1 MSEEKKPRT
10 DPPRKTQTPRRRQA
24 SGYGDAGASLARRA
38 LQGFIAKSG
47 APSEDIDFHNYT
59 LRQRGRMLY
68 MSSPV
73 AAAAINT
80 NRTKVV
86 GTGLYMKCAIDRETL
101 GLSEEAA
108 KEWQRKTEKEF
119 RMWASDKR
127 KCDALGLNNF
137 WGLQQLVIKSW
148 LMSGDVF
155 SLHKRYKTTPM
166 NPYSLRLHIIEADRI
181 STPIDM
187 VKTVNPTNTQGVN
200 SATGNKICDGV
211 EVDGNGCVVAYY
223 IRNTYPYQVTAEKTT
238 WQRVLAV
245 GEKTGLPNIL
255 QIMSSERPDQY
266 RGVTYLAQVVEPL
279 LQLRRYTESTLMAA
293 LVQSFFTAWIT
304 TQTEHSE
311 IPFNEVGAGDIDG
324 IPDDDPD
331 SISEDENEYE
341 MGPGTVQHLKDGES
355 ITFGNPNIPTASFES
370 FFKTMCKMVG
380 ATLEMPYDVLIK
392 EFNSSYSAAKGALE
406 EAWEAFKMR
415 RVWLVDDFCQPT
427 YEAWLAEAVAIG
439 RIKAPGFFTDPL
451 IKAAW
456 CGTRWD
462 GPAQTHLDPK
472 KEADANELAV
482 KHGWKTNEQVT
493 REFYGGNWEENIEIV
508 KRENEMKPSAT
519 PSEPPA
525 APAVQTEPPDPT
537 DPPDPNN
544 TGNQT
549 TGGQGNAE

>member
-1 MSEEKKPRT
+1 MSEDTKPHT
-10 DPPRKTQTPRRRQA
+10 AATKTQRRQA
-24 SGYGDAGASLARRA
+24 SGYGDAGASLTRRA
-38 LQGFIAKSG
+38 LKGFLAASG
-47 APSEDIDFHNYT
+47 APTEDIDFHNYT

-86 GTGLYMKCAIDRETL
+86 GTGLYMRCAIDRETL

-108 KEWQRKTEKEF
+108 KDWQRKTEKEF
-119 RMWASDKR
+119 NMWASDKR
-127 KCDALGLNNF
+127 KCDALGVNNF

-155 SLHKRYKTTPM
+155 SLHKRYKATSM
-166 NPYSLRLHIIEADRI
+166 NPYSLRLHIIEADRV

-187 VKTVNPTNTQGVN
+187 AKTVNPTTTQGVN
-200 SATGNKICDGV
+200 PTTGNKIYDGV
-211 EVDGNGCVVAYY
+211 EVDENGCIVAYY
-223 IRNTYPYQVTAEKTT
+223 IRNTYPYQVSAEKTV
-238 WQRVLAV
+238 WQRVIAI
-245 GEKTGLPNIL
+245 GEKTGMPNIL
-255 QIMSSERPDQY
+255 QIMASERPDQY
-266 RGVTYLAQVVEPL
+266 RGVTYLAQAIEPL

-304 TQTEHSE
+304 TNTEHSD

-324 IPDDDPD
+324 IPDDQPD
-331 SISEDENEYE
+331 SLSEDASEYE
-341 MGPGTVQHLKDGES
+341 MGPGTVQHLADGEN

-380 ATLEMPYDVLIK
+380 ADLELPYDVLIK

-451 IKAAW
+451 IRSAW
-456 CGTRWD
+456 CNARWD
-462 GPAQTHLDPK
+462 GPAQTHLDPTK
-472 KEADANELAV
+472 DANANEIAV

-493 REFYGGNWEENIEIV
+493 RESYGGNWEENIEIV
-508 KRENEMKPSAT
+508 TRENKMKPSQIIQAET
-519 PSEPPA
+519 VLPA
-525 APAVQTEPPDPT
+525 D
-537 DPPDPNN
+537 DLSD
-544 TGNQT
+544 NQT
-549 TGGQGNAE
+549 QGGQENAE

>member
-1 MSEEKKPRT
+1 MSEEKKPN
-10 DPPRKTQTPRRRQA
+10 PNPRSTVKNVQRPKA
-24 SGYGDAGASLARRA
+24 SGYGDAGASLTRRA
-38 LQGFIAKSG
+38 LQGFLAKSG
-47 APSEDIDFHNYT
+47 APFEDIDYHNYT

-68 MSSPV
+68 MSSSV

-108 KEWQRKTEKEF
+108 KQWQKKTEKEF
-119 RMWASDKR
+119 KMWASDKQ

-137 WGLQQLVIKSW
+137 WGLQQLVVKSW

-155 SLHKRYKTTPM
+155 SLHKRSNTTPM
-166 NPYSLRLHIIEADRI
+166 NPYSLRIHIIEADRI
-181 STPIDM
+181 STPIYF
-187 VKTVNPTNTQGVN
+187 VKTTNPTTTQGEN
-200 SATGNKICDGV
+200 PENGNKIYDGV

-223 IRNTYPYQVTAEKTT
+223 IRNTYPYQVTAEKTK

-245 GEKTGLPNIL
+245 GEKTGMPNIL

-266 RGVTYLAQVVEPL
+266 RGVTYLAQVIEPL

-304 TQTEHSE
+304 TNTEHSE
-311 IPFNEVGAGDIDG
+311 IPMNEVGAGDIDG
-324 IPDDDPD
+324 IPDEQPD
-331 SISEDENEYE
+331 SVSEDENEYE
-341 MGPGTVQHLKDGES
+341 MGPGTVNHLADGEN

-370 FFKTMCKMVG
+370 FFKTMVKMVG
-380 ATLEMPYDVLIK
+380 ADLELPYDVLIK

-427 YEAWLAEAVAIG
+427 YETWLAEAVAIG

-451 IKAAW
+451 IRAAW

-462 GPAQTHLDPK
+462 GPAQTHLDPQ
-472 KEADANELAV
+472 KEATANETAV

-493 REFYGGNWEENIEIV
+493 REFYGGNWEENVEIL
-508 KRENEMKPSAT
+508 KRENDLMPSA
-519 PSEPPA
+519 PQGE
-525 APAVQTEPPDPT
+525 T
-537 DPPDPNN
+537 DPPDPNGE
-544 TGNQT
+544 GNLI
-549 TGGQGNAE
+549 TGGQASAE

>member
-1 MSEEKKPRT
+1 MNEEKKPPAA
-10 DPPRKTQTPRRRQA
+10 PPRAVRTTHKRYA
-24 SGYGDAGASLARRA
+24 SGYGDAGASQARRA
-38 LQGFIAKSG
+38 LKGFIARSG
-47 APSEDIDFHNYT
+47 SPSEDIDFHNYT

-73 AAAAINT
+73 AGAAINT

-86 GTGLYMKCAIDRETL
+86 GTGLYMKCAIDRDIL

-108 KEWQRKTEKEF
+108 KEWQKKTEKEF

-127 KCDALGLNNF
+127 KCDALGVNNF

-155 SLHKRYKTTPM
+155 SLHKRYEPTKM
-166 NPYSLRLHIIEADRI
+166 NPYSLRLHIIEADRV

-187 VKTVNPTNTQGVN
+187 VNTVNPTATQGIN
-200 SATGNKICDGV
+200 PLNGNKIHDGV
-211 EVDGNGCVVAYY
+211 EVDANGCVVAYH
-223 IRNTYPYQVTAEKTT
+223 IRNTYPFQITAEPTK

-245 GEKTGLPNIL
+245 GEKTEMPNIL
-255 QIMSSERPDQY
+255 QIMSAERPDQY
-266 RGVTYLAQVVEPL
+266 RGVTYLAHVIEPL

-304 TQTEHSE
+304 TNTEHSE

-324 IPDDDPD
+324 IPGDQPD
-331 SISEDENEYE
+331 SVSSDSSEYE
-341 MGPGTVQHLKDGES
+341 MGPASVYHLADGES
-355 ITFGNPNIPTASFES
+355 ITFGNPNIPTASFEA
-370 FFKTMCKMVG
+370 FFKTMCKLAG
-380 ATLEMPYDVLIK
+380 ADLELPYDMLIK

-439 RIKAPGFFTDPL
+439 RINAPGFFTDPL
-451 IKAAW
+451 IRAAW

-462 GPAQTHLDPK
+462 GPAQTHLDPLREVK
-472 KEADANELAV
+472 ANEIAV
-482 KHGWKTNEQVT
+482 NHGWKTNEQVT
-493 REFYGGNWEENIEIV
+493 REFYGGNWTENVDIL
-508 KRENEMKPSAT
+508 KQENKIKPSA
-519 PSEPPA
+519 A
-525 APAVQTEPPDPT
+525 PT
-537 DPPDPNN
+537 DPIN
-544 TGNQT
+544 TEKQI
-549 TGGQGNAE
+549 TGGQNNAE